1 MSDDD
6 KTEGNPM
13 VRLAFGLLLGLAAG
27 YLLGTRGEIITT
39 LKRQRASR
47 SELDSLSRDELYK
60 RAQAEDLAGRSS
72 MNKEELHD
80 ALVPDLKKTG
90 EEIVSDIKKA
100 GEEIVDSLTG
110 RNDS

>member
-1 MSDDD
+1 
-6 KTEGNPM
+6 M
-13 VRLAFGLLLGLAAG
+13 VRFVFGLLLGLAGG
-27 YLLGTRGEIITT
+27 YLLGTRGEVITT
-39 LKRQRASR
+39 LKRHRASR

-72 MNKEELHD
+72 MTKEELHD

-90 EEIVSDIKKA
+90 EEIVTDIKKA

-110 RNDS
+110 RNDP